1 MRARPVIRKFGF
13 TPLTR
18 RLDDDYAVG
27 VMEGRPHRA
36 ERRAFA
42 PSSDLG
48 RTGDTVS
55 LLPYETL

>member
-1 MRARPVIRKFGF
+1 MTARPVIRKFGI

-36 ERRAFA
+36 EAAGFRAKF
-42 PSSDLG
+42 
-48 RTGDTVS
+48 
-55 LLPYETL
+55 